1 MQKKWKT
8 VIEPNTSLFDFKLRE
23 IWSYRDLC
31 IMFIRK
37 NYITRYKQTI
47 FGPLYLILSPL
58 LTSGLFSVVFGTV
71 VGVSTDGVPDFL
83 FYMIGNLAWGFFS
96 NSVLDNKNTF
106 EGNAYIMGK
115 VYFPRLVIPLANTLT
130 KMLNLAIQYLLFI
143 LFTLVYRF
151 RGYSI
156 ESNVWVLI
164 TPFLLVMLGFMG
176 LGIGLIVSSL
186 TVKYRDLSVL
196 LGFAMNLLMYATPVI
211 YPLSN
216 LTGVWRTLALVNPV
230 APVIEATRYAFF
242 GAGVFS
248 APALIWSVAF
258 TLIVGL
264 IGLVLFNKVEKNFID
279 TI

>member
-1 MQKKWKT
+1 MKKWKT
-8 VIEPNTSLFDFKLRE
+8 IIEPNTSLFDFKLRE

-47 FGPLYLILSPL
+47 FGPLYMILSPL

-83 FYMIGNLAWGFFS
+83 FYMLGNLAWAFFS

-115 VYFPRLVIPLANTLT
+115 VYFPRLVIPIANTLT
-130 KMLNLAIQYLLFI
+130 KMINLAIQYILFI
-143 LFTLVYRF
+143 LFTFIYRL
-151 RGYSI
+151 RGFAI
-156 ESNVWVLI
+156 ESNMWVII
-164 TPFLLVMLGFMG
+164 TPFLLAMLGFMG
-176 LGIGLIVSSL
+176 LGIGLIASSL
-186 TVKYRDLSVL
+186 TVKYRDLNVL
-196 LGFAMNLLMYATPVI
+196 LGFAMNLLMYVTPVI

-216 LTGVWRTLALVNPV
+216 LTGVWRTVALANPV
-230 APVIEATRYAFF
+230 APVIEATRFAFF
-242 GAGVFS
+242 GAGTFS

-258 TLIVGL
+258 TLIVDFIGL
-264 IGLVLFNKVEKNFID
+264 ILFNKVEKNFID